1 MGKKKDKKAKK
12 ENKMKD
18 KGKEAVAVKKKK
30 KEKKVVTKG
39 KIYVKS
45 TYNNT
50 LVTVTDLTGNVL
62 STSSGG
68 VVGFTGTKKA
78 TAYAATKAAE
88 DAVMKAQ
95 KYGIKEAVVMVRG
108 AGLGRQAA
116 VKGLRSGGL
125 RISLLMDTTRI
136 PHGGVKPEKRPR
148 K

>member
-12 ENKMKD
+12 ENKMKE
-18 KGKEAVAVKKKK
+18 KGKDVVVKKKK
-30 KEKKVVTKG
+30 KEKKIVTKG
-39 KIYVKS
+39 KIFVKS

-136 PHGGVKPEKRPR
+136 PHGGVRPKKKPR